1 MAQPNDVARTI
12 ALQVIAAP
20 LEQRRSVLHER
31 CGDDASMLARVE
43 AVLAELE
50 DASAAKGSHEG
61 GLRDQATVMTPT
73 PSVAMKQANLPP
85 EIGQFSVRRLIGTGG
100 MGAVYEAMQ
109 DNPRRKVAIKVMK
122 RGITSASAQRRFHL
136 EAQLLGRLH
145 HPGIAQIYE
154 AGTWDD
160 GTGGVPFFAMEY
172 IAGAKELTQYASDKS
187 LDTTQKLKL
196 FASIC
201 DAVHHGHQK
210 GIIHRDLKPGNVLVD
225 RAGNP
230 KVIDF
235 GVARSTD
242 SDLAVTTQQTDVG
255 ALIGTLQ
262 YMSPEQCEADPDII
276 DTRSDVY
283 SLGVMLYELLS
294 GKSPYDLG
302 SMAIYDAAKVVREQP
317 ATRLSVVSPLLKGD
331 LETIVSKAMAKD
343 PDYRYQSAIE
353 LKQDLERYGRGDPIS
368 ARPLSLSYQVSLL
381 MRRNKPAVVAAGVV
395 AGVLVVATALSIVFA
410 LRASSAETRALQA
423 QALTVAELEKAR
435 VGQDFQRDI
444 LAMSSPRNAQGRTLS
459 TQQILIEACAGID
472 DRFEGLPELAAETR
486 LMVGELMFELQM
498 FDEADR
504 QLNNAIA
511 AIEARQGKD
520 DPRVIGAMA
529 ALGRLWTEQG
539 RASEADN
546 VSAEALVRA
555 KRALPED
562 DPILI
567 QALASRTLT
576 LEFLT
581 RQEEGV
587 ETAKQWLDSARRQFD
602 EEHVVTIE
610 AMAVCG
616 RVLISAGALK
626 APSDPV
632 EGKRMQE
639 EGYGLVEAAAEISE
653 AELGPKHPV
662 TLQAEAMYVFV
673 DWQRLGAKVAAARG
687 SDEEEEVAHKAGEA
701 EQRLVD
707 VTEDLQAVLG
717 EDHTFVLD
725 IIRQHGR
732 IIVIG
737 AILGVGAADR
747 LSVGESLLE
756 RAREGYVRRVGPDH
770 PLSRAVEVDISQARA
785 HRTGEDLGVEELR
798 TAYERLLEIHEDDHL
813 EVLRARALL
822 AMAFLQGGQLEEGEP
837 LARVTIEALTEL
849 VGPTHSETIGFGV
862 LLARALIEAGQI
874 DRALA
879 DADAMLTAC
888 RDGFE
893 EGKEGYIGLWF
904 AVASLYAEAEH
915 DEEAHVLFK
924 ETADA
929 AIEHLE
935 STSSLRANILAGYV
949 RTLLIVQE
957 QPNQALEIVDEAIVS
972 YASREDDVDEALTI
986 LLQLLRIYTLFE
998 LDHGTEAQVAFT
1010 SLLEE
1015 NPDSEGTLK
1024 VIALA
1029 VKIPDLVQAMGEVMG
1044 EVMVSVAV
1052 EARGQLE
1059 SGGTIQVSGR
1069 AFQPDAVIARLHHE
1083 RGDLA
1088 EAVRWQERAVE
1099 VADPK
1104 QLNDAREKLDNYQT
1118 ALAESIG
1125 TPEKP

>member
-187 LDTTQKLKL
+187 LDTTQKLEL

-459 TQQILIEACAGID
+459 TQQILIEASAGID
-472 DRFEGLPELAAETR
+472 ERFEGLPELAAETR

-504 QLNNAIA
+504 VIQSGMS
-511 AIEARQGKD
+511 AIEAIHGEGD
-520 DPRVIGAMA
+520 VRVIA
-529 ALGRLWTEQG
+529 ALALQAHLRTEQG
-539 RASEADN
+539 RAKEAEAAS
-546 VSAEALVRA
+546 VEALVRA
-555 KRALPED
+555 QRLPGTD
-562 DPILI
+562 SHVLI
-567 QALASRTLT
+567 EALA
-576 LEFLT
+576 
-581 RQEEGV
+581 
-587 ETAKQWLDSARRQFD
+587 AR
-602 EEHVVTIE
+602 VL
-610 AMAVCG
+610 AMAFQTHFEKARPIAERWLSLSQQVHG
-616 RVLISAGALK
+616 ATHEQSLRAKYWLGAVIGAQAALQVDLDKGEVMSAEARLLIDEAWQVASAQLGSMHPLSVRAAGMLAFFDLNALFT
-626 APSDPV
+626 D
-632 EGKRMQE
+632 GDM
-639 EGYGLVEAAAEISE
+639 EASHAQLELATSH
-653 AELGPKHPV
+653 ASMVLGP
-662 TLQAEAMYVFV
+662 E
-673 DWQRLGAKVAAARG
+673 
-687 SDEEEEVAHKAGEA
+687 
-701 EQRLVD
+701 
-707 VTEDLQAVLG
+707 
-717 EDHTFVLD
+717 HTFVLELLHS
-725 IIRQHGR
+725 HGR
-732 IIVIG
+732 IMMFAGKMRKDQSMVE
-737 AILGVGAADR
+737 
-747 LSVGESLLE
+747 LSWPLLE
-756 RAREGYVRRVGPDH
+756 RSLAGYVNTLGANDP
-770 PLSRAVEVDISQARA
+770 RAQAVQI
-785 HRTGEDLGVEELR
+785 DLGQSKSSGLGEL
-798 TAYERLLEIHEDDHL
+798 TIDQLQASYKRLLEVHSEDHFD
-813 EVLRARALL
+813 VLRARALL
-822 AMAFLQGGQLEEGEP
+822 AIALLQDGQVEVGEP
-837 LARVTIEALTEL
+837 LMRKTLVALAILIGPSHGEMLALRFILAEAFIDDGQVDAGLAEMASIIADVREHAPDEIDTLAGVLTQTAKLTE
-849 VGPTHSETIGFGV
+849 
-862 LLARALIEAGQI
+862 EAGQVEAADAFLLEAVELVQTHLEPAS
-874 DRALA
+874 DRRINILTAWALA
-879 DADAMLTAC
+879 LTKRDAP
-888 RDGFE
+888 
-893 EGKEGYIGLWF
+893 
-904 AVASLYAEAEH
+904 
-915 DEEAHVLFK
+915 
-924 ETADA
+924 
-929 AIEHLE
+929 
-935 STSSLRANILAGYV
+935 
-949 RTLLIVQE
+949 E
-957 QPNQALEIVDEAIVS
+957 QV
-972 YASREDDVDEALTI
+972 
-986 LLQLLRIYTLFE
+986 
-998 LDHGTEAQVAFT
+998 
-1010 SLLEE
+1010 
-1015 NPDSEGTLK
+1015 LK
-1024 VIALA
+1024 VIDDALA
-1029 VKIPDLVQAMGEVMG
+1029 GLLAQDEPNADLQQMLEVMQWNARFESGDMDHGLSALRAGLTHHNGDSDAVAVLVRMVVKVSGDGLLHAAQADLIAALVQAH
-1044 EVMVSVAV
+1044 
-1052 EARGQLE
+1052 EAMDDTGPRLE
-1059 SGGTIQVSGR
+1059 
-1069 AFQPDAVIARLHHE
+1069 APLARLHAAL
-1083 RGDLA
+1083 GNDA
-1088 EAVRWQERAVE
+1088 QAVHWQEKVLLVIEPEGLQAAR
-1099 VADPK
+1099 K
-1104 QLNDAREKLDNYQT
+1104 QLMTYRESVGQ
-1118 ALAESIG
+1118 
-1125 TPEKP
+1125 